1 MTDATGTI
9 VISGGAPDTGDVC
22 LDDACYT
29 LNMYDSWG
37 DGWNGNT
44 FVLNG
49 VSYTLPTGSFGSE
62 TICLGPGCTDP
73 LALNYN
79 PSATSDDGSCNY
91 CQDNQV
97 GVTFY
102 DSWGDG
108 WNGAWMYVYDSQG
121 DSVTSGTLGGGSF
134 YTDTLCL
141 VDGCYQ
147 VVVGGGT
154 FDGEITFNFGS
165 LLNSPVGT
173 YYVAV
178 GNAVCPVF
186 GCTDSLAVGYD
197 PLADTD
203 DGSCDYYGCTN
214 PTATNYDPV
223 ATLDDGSCVFGC
235 PDNNVTVTAG
245 GGLYDSEIT
254 WDIVDGSGTQ
264 VASGV
269 AGASSTYCLPNDCY
283 TVNMYDSWGDG
294 WNGATITLDD
304 GSGIVYAT
312 DGLLSGSS
320 GSFSVGIGT
329 ACPVYGCTD
338 PTALNYDAA
347 ADTDDGSC
355 TYCTVDVLTLNLYDS
370 WGDGWNG
377 NTITVGGAD
386 YTISFGSAESFVLCL
401 DLSVCNDATYNACL
415 LYTSPS
421 PRDS

>member
-1 MTDATGTI
+1 M
-9 VISGGAPDTGDVC
+9 
-22 LDDACYT
+22 
-29 LNMYDSWG
+29 
-37 DGWNGNT
+37 
-44 FVLNG
+44 
-49 VSYTLPTGSFGSE
+49 
-62 TICLGPGCTDP
+62 
-73 LALNYN
+73 
-79 PSATSDDGSCNY
+79 
-91 CQDNQV
+91 
-97 GVTFY
+97 
-102 DSWGDG
+102 
-108 WNGAWMYVYDSQG
+108 
-121 DSVTSGTLGGGSF
+121 

-245 GGLYDSEIT
+245 GGSYDSEIT

-312 DGLLSGSS
+312 DALLELKM
-320 GSFSVGIGT
+320 T
-329 ACPVYGCTD
+329 H
-338 PTALNYDAA
+338 LEK
-347 ADTDDGSC
+347 
-355 TYCTVDVLTLNLYDS
+355 LTQ
-370 WGDGWNG
+370 
-377 NTITVGGAD
+377 
-386 YTISFGSAESFVLCL
+386 
-401 DLSVCNDATYNACL
+401 L
-415 LYTSPS
+415 LK
-421 PRDS
+421 